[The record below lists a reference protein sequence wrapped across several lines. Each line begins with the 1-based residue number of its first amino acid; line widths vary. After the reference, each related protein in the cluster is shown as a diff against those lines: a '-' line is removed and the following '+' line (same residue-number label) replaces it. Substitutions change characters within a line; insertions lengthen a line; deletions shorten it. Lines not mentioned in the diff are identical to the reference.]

1 MMVPITDAVIKVS
14 LLTHLIECMDRG
26 QLDALLGNGACPK
39 AMDKLRHLD
48 TSSLIRLA
56 NMNHPEI
63 LLTVDAKGI
72 EFGLNELAREDR
84 DRDDLVYF
92 IEHGASLAMLNKL
105 FTSVGSEVISG
116 YRQRLTENRKFGRA
130 VLPDESIRD
139 AIHQAW
145 HGISHAEVPATQRG
159 KLRVLHGLFESF
171 SMDTL
176 YTTINEFQEPN
187 PRRK

>member
-26 QLDALLGNGACPK
+26 ELAALLGNGACPK
-39 AMDKLRHLD
+39 AMDKLRRLD

-63 LLTVDAKGI
+63 HVTVDAKGI

-105 FTSVGSEVISG
+105 FTSMGSDVIAT
-116 YRQRLTENRKFGRA
+116 YRHMLTENRKFGRA
-130 VLPDESIRD
+130 ALPDESIRD
-139 AIHQAW
+139 AIHQKW
-145 HGISHAEVPATQRG
+145 HDISLAEVPTTQRA
-159 KLRVLHGLFESF
+159 KLRMLHGLFESF
-171 SMDTL
+171 SMDAL

-187 PRRK
+187 PKRK